1 MKIQLDALYGII
13 FQKYFLITD
22 LIVECW
28 QGHPPQNNVVSVIT
42 TGIELTNLI

>member
-1 MKIQLDALYGII
+1 
-13 FQKYFLITD
+13 
-22 LIVECW
+22 VESW